1 MLSATR
7 DSLNEF
13 PRIQRPEARLERPL
27 VVSVPHS
34 GEQLPEQDPGAP
46 SYAINIQGLLRDG
59 DLYVDEL
66 YADAVQEGA
75 TVISTPWSRF
85 VVDLNRMA
93 DDVSDKAV
101 AGRSARSSE
110 GYYGDRGVI
119 WAVSTRGERI
129 YERPLTEVE
138 FEKRLSL
145 YYHPY
150 HDALAAELQRLK
162 SRFGYVVLL
171 DAHSMPSRATRLHR
185 DPGRKRPDII
195 PGDAHGRSCASSFS
209 QGTLELW
216 RGMGFNVTM
225 NFPYAG
231 GATTRRYGN
240 PSANVHAIQVEL
252 NRRLYM
258 NESTLERTG
267 EFERL
272 RQRCRAYVQFAA
284 NWSPS

>member
-1 MLSATR
+1 MTQPTR
-7 DSLNEF
+7 APSDDF
-13 PRIQRPEARLERPL
+13 PFVQRPDVERERPL

-34 GEQLPEQDPGAP
+34 GERLPEGGP
-46 SYAINIQGLLRDG
+46 SGPAYAINMQGLLRDG
-59 DLYVDEL
+59 DLYVDDL

-85 VVDLNRMA
+85 VVDLNRMP
-93 DDVSDKAV
+93 DDVSEKAV
-101 AGRSARSSE
+101 SGRTARACE

-119 WAVSTRGERI
+119 WAVSTRSERI
-129 YERPLTEVE
+129 YERPLTDEE
-138 FEKRLSL
+138 FEARLRQ

-150 HDALAAELQRLK
+150 HDALSAELVRLRA
-162 SRFGYVVLL
+162 RFGYVVLL

-195 PGDAHGRSCASSFS
+195 PGDAHGKSCSPAFS
-209 QGTLELW
+209 RGTLEFW
-216 RGMGFNVTM
+216 RSMGFNVTM

-231 GATTRRYGN
+231 GATTRRYGR
-240 PSANVHAIQVEL
+240 PDDDVHAIQIEL

-267 EFERL
+267 EFNRL
-272 RQRCRAYVQFAA
+272 RQRCREYVKFAA
-284 NWSPS
+284 GWVPG